1 MEHFFRFIFLLLLF
15 IVSGCS
21 SHYILI
27 KENGTAHVEIS
38 LFEQKNDDLASK
50 DSINNNYSKEDLG
63 NYQLAINELYSSELI
78 SNFQFDS
85 LNNGSNVERISYDIS
100 NVDSLGSYLD
110 PLFGTYFDFKLTD
123 DKLIITGPD
132 GVSNPEDDI
141 TGMTNML
148 EIKAIIAFEK
158 EIKKIITPN
167 DYIKK
172 IDNNTIEINTS
183 VGEMNYNGIGNLIEI
198 IFK

>member
-132 GVSNPEDDI
+132 GESNPEDDI